1 MSTDRLA
8 DRRGPVAHHPA
19 PALRDYDRLKME
31 LAGIIRSV
39 KQLAADRKD
48 KEKSE
53 ECRSLL
59 VRLAEDRFN
68 LAVVGQFSR
77 GKTSLMNALLGMDR
91 LPVGVLPL
99 TSVVTTVYHGDHERV
114 LVQCK
119 GWSLPHEVPL
129 GELARHVTQAGN
141 PGNEALTIH
150 QVLDPR
156 VTW

>member
-8 DRRGPVAHHPA
+8 DRRGPVAHQL
-19 PALRDYDRLKME
+19 ALRDYDRLKME

-68 LAVVGQFSR
+68 LAVVGEFSR

-91 LPVGVLPL
+91 LPVGVLRL
-99 TSVVTTVYHGDHERV
+99 TSVVTTGATGITNASSSSARAGPCRMRSPSVSSRAMSRRREIPGTKH
-114 LVQCK
+114 
-119 GWSLPHEVPL
+119 LPYIKF
-129 GELARHVTQAGN
+129 
-141 PGNEALTIH
+141 LTEG
-150 QVLDPR
+150 
-156 VTW
+156 